1 MIYNT
6 CIRKLKNFCIFAKS
20 EIMPRKAF
28 FSKQEIIDKALEI
41 LRQQGPEAI
50 SARSLCK
57 ALGCSVSPLF
67 TVYKNMDE
75 LFSDLHA
82 AAEKLFE
89 NYMADVSDY
98 QPAFKEFGMRLVKF
112 SREEPQL
119 FHYLF
124 LDKNSE
130 SVVADRKARECLQ
143 NIEGEYDLSEKQGL
157 ELYFQMWVF
166 ACGLSALCNKNPQ
179 QYSDSDISYL
189 LSLQFSS
196 VLTFLKSGREVL
208 DITPIK
214 K

>member
-1 MIYNT
+1 MQ
-6 CIRKLKNFCIFAKS
+6 KS
-20 EIMPRKAF
+20 KIMPRKAF
-28 FSKQEIIDKALEI
+28 FSKQEIIDKALVI

-130 SVVADRKARECLQ
+130 SIVADRKAREFLQ
-143 NIEGEYDLSEKQGL
+143 NIEGEYDLSEEQGL

-179 QYSDSDISYL
+179 KYSDSDISYL

-214 K
+214 R

>member
-1 MIYNT
+1 
-6 CIRKLKNFCIFAKS
+6 
-20 EIMPRKAF
+20 MPRKAF
-28 FSKQEIIDKALEI
+28 FSKQEIIDKALVI

-89 NYMADVSDY
+89 NYMADVIDY

-130 SVVADRKARECLQ
+130 SIVADRKARECLQ

-179 QYSDSDISYL
+179 KYSDSDISYL

-214 K
+214 R

>member
-1 MIYNT
+1 MQ
-6 CIRKLKNFCIFAKS
+6 KS
-20 EIMPRKAF
+20 KIMPRKAF
-28 FSKQEIIDKALEI
+28 FSKQEIIDKALVI

-143 NIEGEYDLSEKQGL
+143 NVEGEYDLSEEQGL

-179 QYSDSDISYL
+179 KYSDSDISYL

-214 K
+214 R